1 MRSPPSSRPR
11 LSMPIKSPRNE
22 RAAILRQSSSHA
34 EAAKG
39 VFPHSV
45 EKPRSIRVRRS
56 SGKSMPRLRGCMT
69 RSALRRPSNPNN
81 GTYLRRAHHGRAGR
95 GIHGFGAGHKF
106 PDLMG
111 ISTPTMRMGL
121 YRNPPS
127 LQRLSEEVVLAANTL
142 ESDATQLP
150 LRPTV
155 DNVKYPHFRA
165 K

>member
-1 MRSPPSSRPR
+1 MNARQFFDKVALMRKLQKEYFR
-11 LSMPIKSPRNE
+11 
-22 RAAILRQSSSHA
+22 
-34 EAAKG
+34 
-39 VFPHSV
+39 
-45 EKPRSIRVRRS
+45 
-56 SGKSMPRLRGCMT
+56 T
-69 RSALRRPSNPNN
+69 RSKTALNQSKAVEREVDAEIARVHD
-81 GTYLRRAHHGRAGR
+81 A
-95 GIHGFGAGHKF
+95 
-106 PDLMG
+106 
-111 ISTPTMRMGL
+111 TMRMGL

>member
-1 MRSPPSSRPR
+1 MNARQFFDKVALMRKLQKGYFRTRSKQRP
-11 LSMPIKSPRNE
+11 I
-22 RAAILRQSSSHA
+22 RA
-34 EAAKG
+34 
-39 VFPHSV
+39 
-45 EKPRSIRVRRS
+45 RRS
-56 SGKSMPRLRGCMT
+56 SGKSMPRSRGCMT

-81 GTYLRRAHHGRAGR
+81 EIYSRRTHHGRAGR

-106 PDLMG
+106 LDLMG

>member
-1 MRSPPSSRPR
+1 MNARQFFDKVALMRKLQKEYFR
-11 LSMPIKSPRNE
+11 
-22 RAAILRQSSSHA
+22 
-34 EAAKG
+34 
-39 VFPHSV
+39 
-45 EKPRSIRVRRS
+45 
-56 SGKSMPRLRGCMT
+56 T
-69 RSALRRPSNPNN
+69 RSKTALNQSKAVEREVDAEIARVHDCLLYPNN

>member
-45 EKPRSIRVRRS
+45 ENRAQS

>member
-1 MRSPPSSRPR
+1 MNARQFFDKVALMRKLQKEYFRTRS
-11 LSMPIKSPRNE
+11 
-22 RAAILRQSSSHA
+22 
-34 EAAKG
+34 
-39 VFPHSV
+39 
-45 EKPRSIRVRRS
+45 KPRSIRVRRS

>member
-1 MRSPPSSRPR
+1 MVG
-11 LSMPIKSPRNE
+11 LAEVFMDLE
-22 RAAILRQSSSHA
+22 R
-34 EAAKG
+34 
-39 VFPHSV
+39 V
-45 EKPRSIRVRRS
+45 
-56 SGKSMPRLRGCMT
+56 T
-69 RSALRRPSNPNN
+69 
-81 GTYLRRAHHGRAGR
+81 
-95 GIHGFGAGHKF
+95 
-106 PDLMG
+106 DLMG

>member
-34 EAAKG
+34 EAAKEY
-39 VFPHSV
+39 FRTRS
-45 EKPRSIRVRRS
+45 KPRSIRVRRS

>member
-1 MRSPPSSRPR
+1 MNARQFFDKVALMRKLQRSISALGR
-11 LSMPIKSPRNE
+11 
-22 RAAILRQSSSHA
+22 
-34 EAAKG
+34 
-39 VFPHSV
+39 
-45 EKPRSIRVRRS
+45 KPRSIRVRRS